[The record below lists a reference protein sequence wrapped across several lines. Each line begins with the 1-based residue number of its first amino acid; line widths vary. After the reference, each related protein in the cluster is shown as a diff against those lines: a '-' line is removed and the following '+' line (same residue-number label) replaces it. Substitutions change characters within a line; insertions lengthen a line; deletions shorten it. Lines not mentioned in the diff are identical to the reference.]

1 MSIELPE
8 ARILADQLDEALSG
22 KTVKSY
28 DLKDVERMLRIGFIN
43 KDILEFNDLIGK
55 TVEGATSRGNVIRV
69 RLTDAMNL
77 LLAPEYG
84 GVVSFLPEGANVP
97 KYHLRLDFTDGSK
110 LTTRITSMGLIY
122 AVKDESLADSYMYKR
137 DFLNGVSPVESDYT
151 WGWFKDTIGGLN
163 RQPKPLLVGKDAHLI
178 GISNAT
184 FQDVIYRAGVHP
196 KRRISDLSENELK
209 RLYDNIKLVIDER
222 LRLKGKHHFVDIYG
236 TQGRYIP
243 SMGPNMKEKSCPKC
257 GTKIHKLAH
266 GGGHV
271 YLCPTCQPAK

>member
-8 ARILADQLDEALSG
+8 ARILADQLDGALKG
-22 KTVKSY
+22 KTVDSY
-28 DLKDVERMLRIGFIN
+28 DLKDVERMMRIGFIN
-43 KDILEFNDLIGK
+43 KDVFEFDILIGK
-55 TVEGATSRGNVIRV
+55 TVENATSRGNVIRV
-69 RLTDAMNL
+69 RLTDATNL

-84 GVVSFLPEGANVP
+84 GVITFLPDGGKVP

-122 AVKDESLADSYMYKR
+122 AVKDENLADSYMFNR
-137 DFLNGVSPVESDYT
+137 DFLNGVSPDEPAYT
-151 WGWFKDTIGGLN
+151 WDWFKETFGGLN

-196 KRRISDLSENELK
+196 KRRVSDLSENELSG
-209 RLYDNIKLVIDER
+209 LYVNIKLVIDER
-222 LRLKGKHHFVDIYG
+222 LRLKGKHQFVDIHGERGSYV
-236 TQGRYIP
+236 P
-243 SMGPNMKEKSCPKC
+243 AMGPNMKDRSCPKC
-257 GTKIHKLAH
+257 GSLIQKLAH

-271 YLCPTCQPAK
+271 YLCPTCQPEK

>member
-22 KTVKSY
+22 KTVESY
-28 DLKDVERMLRIGFIN
+28 DLKDVERMTRIGFVN
-43 KDILEFNDLIGK
+43 KDILEFDDFIGK
-55 TVEGATSRGNVIRV
+55 RVEAATSRCNVIRI
-69 RLTDAMNL
+69 RLTEAMNL

-84 GVVSFLPEGANVP
+84 GVVSFLPEGGNVP

-110 LTTRITSMGLIY
+110 LTIRITSMGLIY
-122 AVKDESLADSYMYKR
+122 AVKDESLADSYMYNR
-137 DFLNGVSPVESDYT
+137 DFLNGVSPVEPHYT
-151 WGWFKDTIGGLN
+151 WDWFKDTIGGLN

-184 FQDVIYRAGVHP
+184 FQDVIYKAGVHP
-196 KRRISDLSENELK
+196 KRRVSDLSENELK

-222 LRLKGKHHFVDIYG
+222 LRLKGKHQFEDIYG
-236 TQGRYIP
+236 TQGGYIP

-257 GTKIHKLAH
+257 GTIIQKLAH